1 MTTQEIA
8 WEFAG
13 IFEELEPEQIN
24 RMLAQNVQMDTL
36 EFFTEYSEQFAGAEA
51 IDEKIAK
58 RLPNLML
65 VGYLIRVLEERLL
78 ETNTAP

>member
-24 RMLAQNVQMDTL
+24 RMLAQNVHMDTL
-36 EFFTEYSEQFAGAEA
+36 EFFTEYSEQFAGAETL
-51 IDEKIAK
+51 DEKTAK